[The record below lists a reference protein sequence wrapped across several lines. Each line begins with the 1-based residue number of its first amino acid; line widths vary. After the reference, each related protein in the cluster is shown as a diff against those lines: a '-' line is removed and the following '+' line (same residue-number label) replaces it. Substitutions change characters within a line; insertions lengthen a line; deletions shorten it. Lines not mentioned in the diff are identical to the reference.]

1 MTAKIIDGKAMAK
14 QIREEA
20 KAEAA
25 ELTSKYG
32 MPPGLEVILIGD
44 DPASAIYVRNKGRA
58 SEKVGIRSQTHP
70 LPATVTT
77 EEVLDLIDKL
87 KFLAADLSGRKAV
100 QQDSTSSQLQ
110 PSDSKKPSTNDKTH

>member
-14 QIREEA
+14 QIREEV
-20 KAEAA
+20 KEEVA

-32 MPPGLEVILIGD
+32 MPPGLEVILIGA

-70 LPATVTT
+70 LPATVS
-77 EEVLDLIDKL
+77 LPFI
-87 KFLAADLSGRKAV
+87 
-100 QQDSTSSQLQ
+100 Q
-110 PSDSKKPSTNDKTH
+110 